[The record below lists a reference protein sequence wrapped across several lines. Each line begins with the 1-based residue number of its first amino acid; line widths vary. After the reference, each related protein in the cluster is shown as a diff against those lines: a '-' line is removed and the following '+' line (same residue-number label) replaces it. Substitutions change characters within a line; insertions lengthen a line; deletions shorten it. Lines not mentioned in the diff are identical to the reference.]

1 MKLDPE
7 DYEAIAQKFAEKM
20 QAAPLAIPLTEAA
33 KRLGMSEW
41 AFRRWCLKNGVRYL
55 FGAKGRYSVAAIN
68 RGLERSEKRSF
79 HAA

>member
-20 QAAPLAIPLTEAA
+20 QAAPLAIPLADAA

-41 AFRRWCLKNGVRYL
+41 AFRRWCRKNGVRHL
-55 FGAKGRYSVAAIN
+55 FGAKGRYSVAALT
-68 RGLERSEKRSF
+68 RGVERSERRAF
-79 HAA
+79 QAA